1 VLLGYH
7 RIVGGRAGA
16 IKILPFQ
23 LLINYNAYLLAL
35 VERAADGAATP
46 PAALT
51 TTRKA
56 LVMADRKLT
65 LPMTIDEIRALADR
79 LEARGTSVLM
89 RDQPAQCADLE
100 RAAHLLRLLTAPTHL
115 PAAASDVVESVSH
128 TPR

>member
-1 VLLGYH
+1 
-7 RIVGGRAGA
+7 
-16 IKILPFQ
+16 
-23 LLINYNAYLLAL
+23 
-35 VERAADGAATP
+35 
-46 PAALT
+46 
-51 TTRKA
+51 
-56 LVMADRKLT
+56 MADRKLT

-128 TPR
+128 TPTIKRKQG